1 MPTATEVPTKK
12 APLQRDANTFIM
24 KDAFYPTMEKALSN
38 KSNVNAFL
46 KYVENYRNKNIE
58 ILSRIYPH
66 RLLIFDR
73 NGEDANIVF
82 KTCGIDRSTVM
93 PTIKE
98 ARKAVLLDQIK
109 SDENADVVTILVFM
123 MKYFYNDKKVLHAI
137 YMYYA
142 YSIWHLVYHKFFST
156 FNPPE
161 EVVSYTINELNNKFT
176 AKKLGSIDLALE
188 EIMNLVVTW
197 AEDRLERA
205 SDRDVIEIIQGIR
218 TRINNLNKNIAN
230 KIHANMKAG
239 NRIFTSVET
248 NKETGELIADR
259 ESNSGRI
266 SVLATEYTT
275 KFFSTGMNQ
284 EYANIAAKMT
294 GVSQK
299 EVQTAI
305 TLIHTD
311 GDIRGVRKFYDC
323 MFYAFFSYYPNYTEA
338 DIKSK
343 KFLAAADA
351 IYKKGNSNDKNVL
364 TIKDLSH
371 KWLEKGSRNYRV
383 SNSAATKNSFRKAIY
398 WYFVIAVAFNR

>member
-1 MPTATEVPTKK
+1 MATTKEVHTKK

-38 KSNVNAFL
+38 KTNVNTFV

-66 RLLIFDR
+66 KLLIFDR
-73 NGEDANIVF
+73 NGEDANIIF
-82 KTCGIDRSTVM
+82 RTCGIDRKTVM
-93 PTIKE
+93 PVIKE

-123 MKYFYNDKKVLHAI
+123 MKYFYNDKKVLHAV

-142 YSIWHLVYHKFFST
+142 YSIWHLVYHKFFSN

-161 EVVSYTINELNNKFT
+161 EVVSYTINELNNKYT

-188 EIMNLVVTW
+188 EIMNLVAVW

-205 SDRDVIEIIQGIR
+205 SDKDIIEIIQGIR

-239 NRIFTSVET
+239 NRIFSSVET
-248 NKETGELIADR
+248 NAETGELITDR

-266 SVLATEYTT
+266 SVLAAEYTT
-275 KFFSTGMNQ
+275 KFFSTGMSQ
-284 EYANIAAKMT
+284 EIANLAASMSQ
-294 GVSQK
+294 VSQK

-323 MFYAFFSYYPNYTEA
+323 IFYAFFSYYPQYTEA
-338 DIKSK
+338 DIKSQ

-364 TIKDLSH
+364 TIKQLSH

-398 WYFVIAVAFNR
+398 WYFVLAVAFHK